1 VNSLGS
7 LIVPILNGTL
17 VAATPLIYT
26 AAGELVAERSGVLNL
41 GVEGM
46 MLIGAVT
53 AFAVAFAGF
62 PSAIAVGAAAAAATA
77 ASLLFAVLAL
87 SLATNQY
94 AAGLA
99 LTILGS
105 GVSGFLGHRYGGV
118 AVSSIAHVHL
128 PIVSDW
134 PFLGPVLFG
143 QDPMVYAALALTA
156 LVGWFL
162 HRTRAGLVVRV
173 IGEAPQAAQAIGYPV
188 VRIRYATTA
197 FGGAMAGLGG
207 AYLSLAYTPLWVEDM
222 SAGRG
227 WIALALVVFAAWK
240 PWRVVLGAW
249 LFGGVS
255 VLELFAQGRGVPV
268 PSEALSALPYL
279 ATILVLVAIS
289 RNPRSLRL
297 NAPHALGLAF
307 RPER

>member
-1 VNSLGS
+1 VDS
-7 LIVPILNGTL
+7 LIVPILSGTL

-26 AAGELVAERSGVLNL
+26 ALGELVVERSGVLNL
-41 GVEGM
+41 GAEGL

-53 AFAVAFAGF
+53 AFGAAFAGY
-62 PSAIAVGAAAAAATA
+62 PNSLAVLAAAAAGAA
-77 ASLLFAVLAL
+77 ASLLFGVLAL
-87 SLATNQY
+87 TLATNQY

-99 LTILGS
+99 LTIFGS
-105 GVSGFLGHRYGGV
+105 GLSGFLGHRYGGV
-118 AVSSIAHVHL
+118 AVPSIAHLHV
-128 PIVSDW
+128 
-134 PFLGPVLFG
+134 PVLSELPLVGGVLFA
-143 QDPMVYAALALTA
+143 QDPMVYAALGATA
-156 LVGWFL
+156 LVWWFL
-162 HRTRAGLVVRV
+162 YRTKAGLVLRV
-173 IGEAPQAAQAIGYPV
+173 IGEAPHAALAIGYPV
-188 VRIRYATTA
+188 IRVRYCTTA

-240 PWRVVLGAW
+240 PWRLVLGAW

-255 VLELFAQGRGVPV
+255 VLQLFAQGLGVEV

-289 RNPRSLRL
+289 RNPRTLRL
-297 NAPHALGLAF
+297 NAPHSLAQPF